1 MHDHILAGFDGSQV
15 SADAARWAADEAQR
29 RHAGLTIVGCY
40 AVPIITDYGI
50 GATVVTA
57 NLDEIAAATKR
68 GLDEMTSRLA
78 ESHPALAVNGI
89 VIQGGARRVLVE
101 QAAHADLLVL
111 GSTGA
116 GQAAS
121 WLFGSIAHAVARSS
135 PCPVVLVTGD
145 RPMSEHPRV
154 VVGVGGYET
163 SLPALDWAI
172 DEADILGGELI
183 VVHAWSYPY
192 GTETA
197 VGRDFIRVDA
207 ATEMDR
213 SVEHARMRGGGA
225 VEGRLAEADAADE
238 LVRAAEE
245 ADLLVVGTRGRGG
258 LRSILF
264 GSVSSD
270 VICRAACPIVVVR
283 QPDGDS

>member
-1 MHDHILAGFDGSQV
+1 
-15 SADAARWAADEAQR
+15 
-29 RHAGLTIVGCY
+29 
-40 AVPIITDYGI
+40 
-50 GATVVTA
+50 
-57 NLDEIAAATKR
+57 
-68 GLDEMTSRLA
+68 
-78 ESHPALAVNGI
+78 
-89 VIQGGARRVLVE
+89 
-101 QAAHADLLVL
+101 
-111 GSTGA
+111 
-116 GQAAS
+116 
-121 WLFGSIAHAVARSS
+121 
-135 PCPVVLVTGD
+135 VVLVTD
-145 RPMSEHPRV
+145 ERPMSEHPRV
-154 VVGVGGYET
+154 VVGVGGFET
-163 SLPALDWAI
+163 SLTALDWAI

-197 VGRDFIRVDA
+197 VGRDVIRVDA

-270 VICRAACPIVVVR
+270 VICRAPCPIVVVR